1 MTTLG
6 MSKSISLC
14 LLPNGCKFK
23 CSTLAVCIHLNIIS
37 PSLFRLAI
45 SLIRMT
51 VYASTFSFDLVVRVW
66 DSFLTEGWKVVYRVM
81 LALLKQNQEVLL
93 SKGIEGIIP
102 YLLRDFPST
111 VNADSTMS
119 LSQRIPLKTRHIQKH
134 ATDFRKMI
142 ENNEIE
148 AQEILH
154 RGVSG
159 ERYVDGDASVASSS
173 MTSRGL
179 PVLRFVKK
187 LTSARREVQIEDM
200 SEKLGRFA
208 VLIHNVLSP
217 EECREL
223 VRRAKGEN
231 FQEILVRGAGK
242 YHANVASC
250 DRCVVK
256 DVDLAAE
263 LFNRVQYAL
272 KGSGLDKNLQHASG
286 NTAMCATGLSS
297 QLHFLK
303 FRQGDFFAP
312 HRDSQYKRGHDLSY
326 VTLQVYLNS
335 SYRGGTT
342 SFNVSG
348 AKHLDVKVK
357 TGSILLFSQ
366 ALRRQETPVT
376 EGRRFSIR
384 ADIMYGKPPLN

>member
-1 MTTLG
+1 
-6 MSKSISLC
+6 
-14 LLPNGCKFK
+14 
-23 CSTLAVCIHLNIIS
+23 
-37 PSLFRLAI
+37 
-45 SLIRMT
+45 MT
-51 VYASTFSFDLVVRVW
+51 VHASTFSFDLVVRVW

-81 LALLKQNQEVLL
+81 LAMLKQNQEVLL

-102 YLLRDFPST
+102 YLLREFPST
-111 VNADSTMS
+111 VNADSIMS
-119 LSQRIPLKTRHIQKH
+119 LSQRIPLKTRHIQKY
-134 ATDFRKMI
+134 AEDFRKMI

-154 RGVSG
+154 GVSG
-159 ERYVDGDASVASSS
+159 ERSLDGDASVASSS
-173 MTSRGL
+173 IVSKRL

-187 LTSARREVQIEDM
+187 LTSARREVQIEDL

-242 YHANVASC
+242 YHADVASC

-256 DVDLAAE
+256 DADLAAE
-263 LFNRVQYAL
+263 LFNRVTYAL
-272 KGSGLDKNLQHASG
+272 QGSGLDKNLQHASG
-286 NTAMCATGLSS
+286 NATMCATGLSN

-312 HRDSQYKRGHDLSY
+312 HRDSQYKRGHETSY

-335 SYRGGTT
+335 SYRGGIT
-342 SFNVSG
+342 SFNGSG
-348 AKHLDVKVK
+348 GKHFDLKAK
-357 TGSILLFSQ
+357 TGTILLFSQ
-366 ALRRQETPVT
+366 DLRRQETAVT
-376 EGRRFSIR
+376 EGRRFTIR
-384 ADIMYGKPPLN
+384 ADIMYGQSPLN